1 MQGSLK
7 VLSISYKNT
16 PLTIREQIALSE
28 AEIKSMYLKLKDV
41 LGLSEVVI
49 LSTCNRTEVYYLADI
64 DIQETI
70 SKLLAIEK
78 GLSYDKIAPFIIYYN
93 NEQDALNYLFEVGT
107 GLHSQVVGDLQLPN
121 QIKNAYQWS
130 ADAEMAGP
138 FIHRLM
144 HTVFFVNKRVFQETS
159 FRDGAASTSYAAV
172 ETIESFL
179 PLIPDAK
186 ILVLGLGDV
195 GKDVSKTLFD
205 KGYKGFTICNRTSEK
220 ADRAANSF
228 ESEVLDF
235 SELYTALPNYDIII
249 SSVQANEPIL
259 KVENFKNIKNG
270 KVKYLIDLSIPRSI
284 DPEVENLSGVVL
296 YGLDEIQQRASEA
309 LERRKES
316 IPTVKSII
324 AEAVEGL
331 NDWSEQMVVSPTIQK
346 LKVALE
352 KIRKEEMAKY
362 MKGLSE
368 EEAGKVE
375 KITTSMM
382 QKVMK
387 LPVLQLKAACK
398 RGEADT
404 LIDVLNDLFDLE
416 KVNV

>member
-28 AEIKSMYLKLKDV
+28 VEVKSLYLKLKDV

-49 LSTCNRTEVYYLADI
+49 LSTCNRTEIYYLADH
-64 DIQETI
+64 DLQETI
-70 SKLLAIEK
+70 LKLLAMEK
-78 GLSYDKIAPFIIYYN
+78 GLSFDSLASFVISYQ

-130 ADAEMAGP
+130 ADTEMAGP

-144 HTVFFVNKRVFQETS
+144 HTVFFVNKRVFQETA

-205 KGYKGFTICNRTSEK
+205 KGYKGFTICNRTAEK
-220 ADRAANSF
+220 ADRAANLF

-235 SELYTALPNYDIII
+235 SDLYSALPNYDIII
-249 SSVQANEPIL
+249 SSVQTKEPIL
-259 KVENFKNIKNG
+259 KVADFKKIQNG

-284 DPEVENLSGVVL
+284 DPEVENLNGVVL

-316 IPTVKSII
+316 IPAVKSII

-375 KITTSMM
+375 KITVSMM